1 MKATIY
7 FDCCSNLIKRRSR
20 IEIEL
25 RETETGEK
33 PVFPICGK
41 MGRRPG
47 QCLDDIAEYNSDPLF
62 KVLYRLWK
70 KYHLNDMHAGTEAQE
85 KAVNKWINQGNIYNY
100 KNACE
105 YLKSINLYNDNGYKY
120 GSSWLYR
127 PIPKKDLEIIKTII
141 ETYK

>member
-1 MKATIY
+1 MKATIH
-7 FDCCSNLIKRRSR
+7 FDGYSNLVKRKSH

-25 RETETGEK
+25 RGTEEN
-33 PVFPICGK
+33 PVLSIYGK
-41 MGRRPG
+41 MKGRSG
-47 QCLDDIAEYNSDPLF
+47 QCLDTIAEYNSDPLF

-85 KAVNKWINQGNIYNY
+85 EAINKWINQGNVYNY

-127 PIPKKDLEIIKTII
+127 PIPEKDLRIIKTII
-141 ETYK
+141 EIYK